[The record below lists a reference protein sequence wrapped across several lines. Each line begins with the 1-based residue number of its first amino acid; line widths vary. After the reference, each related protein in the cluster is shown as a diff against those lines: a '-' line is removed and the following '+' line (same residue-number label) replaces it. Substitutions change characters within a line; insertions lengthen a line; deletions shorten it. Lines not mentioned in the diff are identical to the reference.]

1 MDSRL
6 VAFSHRRRR
15 WILLAAGGAAAVFG
29 AYKIYHHPAV
39 AARRRRLARL
49 AGAVAAFLDAAAAS
63 ADAAA
68 LVASDLSDFVRSGSD
83 ELPRSV
89 TQLAKL
95 AASPEVSATVSA
107 ISEAITAGILRG
119 VGSDSG
125 PGSGGGVALSDRLV
139 DRLFSESGERL
150 AAAIAGSFARHLVA
164 AIYSASST
172 PGETSSPMKWVNL
185 IATGKGQKAISNW
198 VEVFVSTAVG
208 VFVDKTIHINTYDQL
223 FQGLTNASHDAKVK
237 ELLVSVCNGAVET
250 MVKATHHVMS
260 NANYKSV
267 GSGSNGAGEGW
278 VETVSSTLAVP
289 SNRKF
294 VLDVTGRVTFETVRS
309 FLEFALWKMHAG
321 AKKGGNTVMDSGL
334 RAMQYMTDKSML
346 DDVFKIN
353 TGSAGSNNSQVVF
366 DTVVDSVPFNSF
378 WTYGLKGKEAT
389 TTCTREAK
397 KDRRIPEAKLGD
409 TGKANKANGPFSPW
423 PRLQSS
429 ALQGSRPSVLRYFQ
443 A

>member
-15 WILLAAGGAAAVFG
+15 WILLAAGGAAAAFG

-95 AASPEVSATVSA
+95 AASPEVSATVAA

-164 AIYSASST
+164 AIYSAPST

-250 MVKATHHVMS
+250 MVKTTHHVMS

-294 VLDVTGRVTFETVRS
+294 MLDVTGRVTFETVRS

-334 RAMQYMTDKSML
+334 RAMQYMTDKSM
-346 DDVFKIN
+346 VI
-353 TGSAGSNNSQVVF
+353 
-366 DTVVDSVPFNSF
+366 
-378 WTYGLKGKEAT
+378 AT
-389 TTCTREAK
+389 ICITLCLHVLNGTRLLVTA
-397 KDRRIPEAKLGD
+397 
-409 TGKANKANGPFSPW
+409 
-423 PRLQSS
+423 
-429 ALQGSRPSVLRYFQ
+429 
-443 A
+443 

>member
-1 MDSRL
+1 
-6 VAFSHRRRR
+6 
-15 WILLAAGGAAAVFG
+15 
-29 AYKIYHHPAV
+29 
-39 AARRRRLARL
+39 
-49 AGAVAAFLDAAAAS
+49 
-63 ADAAA
+63 
-68 LVASDLSDFVRSGSD
+68 
-83 ELPRSV
+83 
-89 TQLAKL
+89 
-95 AASPEVSATVSA
+95 
-107 ISEAITAGILRG
+107 
-119 VGSDSG
+119 
-125 PGSGGGVALSDRLV
+125 
-139 DRLFSESGERL
+139 
-150 AAAIAGSFARHLVA
+150 
-164 AIYSASST
+164 
-172 PGETSSPMKWVNL
+172 MKWVNL

-250 MVKATHHVMS
+250 MVKTTHHVMS

-294 VLDVTGRVTFETVRS
+294 MLDVTGRVTFETVRS

-353 TGSAGSNNSQVVF
+353 TG
-366 DTVVDSVPFNSF
+366 
-378 WTYGLKGKEAT
+378 KEAT
-389 TTCTREAK
+389 TTCSREAK
-397 KDRRIPEAKLGD
+397 KERRIPEAKLGD

-429 ALQGSRPSVLRYFQ
+429 TLQGSRPSGIWTTDKTFDSEKIPSRACVCIVIRARRGYDNNICRACL
-443 A
+443 AASATTNGDT